1 MTAQYQA
8 RRAAAIAV
16 ALSCVTVT
24 AAAQGRSSGVNP
36 NAPKLMVGICRNPDK
51 KLGPDAAEA
60 IRDRIGGDVSTR
72 DLYVFPKQDI
82 INTLE
87 SSGYPPNEALSP
99 ADANA
104 LAKIIHADM
113 YIECGATKTA
123 TGLQLDATLVLT
135 RDMNLIQPLG
145 SYENAKL
152 DGAAAGVGKEFKN
165 AFRAFEPE
173 KTCRLRDR
181 EGKPAEAMK
190 AAQDGIAAYSK
201 SVWLRVCEMSVA
213 TGQKRPPA
221 EIIKIAEEIRAI
233 DPKNQLALKQL
244 FAQYDLS
251 KNTDKKLEI
260 LMELQ
265 KADPTNPN
273 LARQIANE
281 LAALGKYD
289 QARQVIEPA
298 VAANASDVATVQTYF
313 NILGALKDTKMMAK
327 VGEDMI
333 KMDTTLANGDFY
345 DRMVSAYAAD
355 SNYQK
360 ASEYAARATVKFPTV
375 AENWVR
381 LGQLQRRNGQTQ
393 QAIVSLKRALSIDP
407 KIKNARMI
415 IINSYVDMNQ
425 YDSAFVAMHEA
436 VKAGEDADQIGLVA
450 NVLANRTLTA
460 AQKVEPKVAA
470 EYQKVIPYA
479 LFADSVAKDRAVKNN
494 AKFLIGVSS
503 YYVGTLSY
511 KSATESRSCEGAKAV
526 NAAALD
532 AQINLP
538 IGGATNAAVVQQLM
552 PATMQL
558 LQASEQAMKAFCK
571 ADNGKKPGKGN
582 SK

>member
-1 MTAQYQA
+1 VTAQDQA
-8 RRAAAIAV
+8 RRAAAIVV
-16 ALSCVTVT
+16 ALSCVTVG
-24 AAAQGRSSGVNP
+24 AAAQGRATGANP
-36 NAPKLMVGICRNPDK
+36 NAPKLMVSICRNPDK

-60 IRDRIGGDVSTR
+60 IRDRVSGDVSTR

-82 INTLE
+82 TNTLE
-87 SSGYPPNEALSP
+87 SSGYSITDALSP
-99 ADANA
+99 ADENA

-113 YIECGATKTA
+113 YIDCGVTKTA
-123 TGLQLDATLVLT
+123 TGFQLEGSLILS
-135 RDMNLIQPLG
+135 RDMNLVQPLG

-152 DGAAAGVGKEFKN
+152 DGAAAGISREFKN
-165 AFRAFEPE
+165 AFRAFDPE

-181 EGKPAEAMK
+181 ESKPAEAMK
-190 AAQDGIAAYSK
+190 AAQDGIAAYPK
-201 SVWLRVCEMSVA
+201 SVWLRVCQMGLAV
-213 TGQKRPPA
+213 GQKRPPA

-233 DPKNQLALKQL
+233 DPKNQVALKQL
-244 FAQYDLS
+244 FTQYDLT

-260 LMELQ
+260 LKELYA
-265 KADPTNPN
+265 ADPTNAN
-273 LARQIANE
+273 LAKQIANE
-281 LAALGKYD
+281 YAAAGKFAE
-289 QARQVIEPA
+289 ARAIIEQA
-298 VAANASDVATVQTYF
+298 VAANPGDVSLVQTYF
-313 NILGALKDTKMMAK
+313 NVLGALKDTKAMAK
-327 VGEDMI
+327 VGEEMI
-333 KMDTTLANGDFY
+333 KMDTTLADADFY

-360 ASEYAARATVKFPTV
+360 ASEWSARATVKFPAV
-375 AENWVR
+375 ADNWVR

-436 VKAGEDADQIGLVA
+436 VKAGEDPDQIGLVA

-460 AQKVEPKVAA
+460 AGKVEPKSPAD
-470 EYQKVIPYA
+470 YQKVVPYA
-479 LFADSVAKDRAVKNN
+479 LFADSIAKDRSVKNN

-503 YYVGTLSY
+503 YYVGSLSY
-511 KSATESRSCEGAKAV
+511 KSMTESKSCEGAKAV

-552 PATMQL
+552 PATQQL

-571 ADNGKKPGKGN
+571 ADNGKKPGRAN